1 MTIPWTKMSVSC
13 EDLTMTSHGPRNI
26 SMPRDTVFRLPY
38 QAEYRIHASFPN
50 EELLRAPTF
59 QAKA

>member
-1 MTIPWTKMSVSC
+1 MSVSC

>member
-1 MTIPWTKMSVSC
+1 
-13 EDLTMTSHGPRNI
+13 MTSHGPRNI
-26 SMPRDTVFRLPY
+26 STPSDTVSRLPY

-50 EELLRAPTF
+50 EESLRAPTF